1 MTAPDRPAL
10 YDDATA
16 ADFAR
21 RQLRLSAAAGLA
33 GLGVL
38 LMVGLAAFVA
48 RSTDL
53 LILAAAVG
61 VLVLAGLVVVCFSQL
76 AQLTAFLLR
85 RKVH

>member
-38 LMVGLAAFVA
+38 LMV
-48 RSTDL
+48 S
-53 LILAAAVG
+53 
-61 VLVLAGLVVVCFSQL
+61 SPS
-76 AQLTAFLLR
+76 
-85 RKVH
+85 